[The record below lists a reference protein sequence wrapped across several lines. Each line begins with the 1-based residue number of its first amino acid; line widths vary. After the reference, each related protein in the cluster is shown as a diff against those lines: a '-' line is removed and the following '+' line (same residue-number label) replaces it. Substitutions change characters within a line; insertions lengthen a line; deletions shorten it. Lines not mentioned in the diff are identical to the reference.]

1 MVGSGALT
9 LVGSETLTSMG
20 SGALT
25 LVVSRYSSSSKVM
38 RGLLP
43 LVCSGH
49 LSNSK
54 VITGLLPWWVV
65 DTCPAVRL

>member
-1 MVGSGALT
+1 MGSGTLTLVGSGALT
-9 LVGSETLTSMG
+9 LVVSETLTSMG

-43 LVCSGH
+43 WCAVD
-49 LSNSK
+49 
-54 VITGLLPWWVV
+54 V
-65 DTCPAVRL
+65 DTCPTVRL